1 MVRRAC
7 FSFYQIQAV
16 FTTISYTNYSA
27 TALYFCYCVFPLKAL
42 REIFRLFLDSM
53 HIILLV
59 LLHRLGFIRAMKYV
73 DPYRTCRSHLTLFSF
88 ESLKERDMSSARQ
101 PAVVNS
107 NRFGPSAI
115 GIIHHA
121 KLRIRNSNSKQYVG
135 SNLAPDSYE
144 FALCCSG
151 IGRHI
156 EYYEN

>member
-16 FTTISYTNYSA
+16 FTTISYTNYST

-42 REIFRLFLDSM
+42 REIFRLFLDSI
-53 HIILLV
+53 HIILLL

-88 ESLKERDMSSARQ
+88 ESLKERDMSSSRQ

-121 KLRIRNSNSKQYVG
+121 KLRIRNSNSKQHIS
-135 SNLAPDSYE
+135 SNLILSMILMNLAR
-144 FALCCSG
+144 CCSS
-151 IGRHI
+151 IGRTF
-156 EYYEN
+156 